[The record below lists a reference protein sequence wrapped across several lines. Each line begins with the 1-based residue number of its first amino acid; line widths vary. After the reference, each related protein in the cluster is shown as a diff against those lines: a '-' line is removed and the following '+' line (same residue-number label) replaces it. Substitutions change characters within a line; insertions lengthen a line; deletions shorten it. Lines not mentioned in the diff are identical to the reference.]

1 MYLPVQHLE
10 IAKMMLVYLSIT
22 PVNTELMQESVLKFK
37 WVKKEKGISYLL
49 SSICRNNI
57 KLFLQLIQVTNIFSL
72 WKLRIHERRRPR
84 PKPVV
89 PGPNQK
95 HVQKDCWE

>member
-37 WVKKEKGISYLL
+37 
-49 SSICRNNI
+49 
-57 KLFLQLIQVTNIFSL
+57 
-72 WKLRIHERRRPR
+72 
-84 PKPVV
+84 
-89 PGPNQK
+89 
-95 HVQKDCWE
+95 